1 MRQTPEESAHL
12 AGFLVSDEAGWI
24 TGQTTHRAI
33 GRCEECLSLQ
43 SQYRS
48 FPQRPS
54 ITLHVDH
61 LFNFI
66 LINLDI

>member
-33 GRCEECLSLQ
+33 GRCEDILCLPSEPQHNYLC
-43 SQYRS
+43 RS
-48 FPQRPS
+48 FVQPH
-54 ITLHVDH
+54 TH
-61 LFNFI
+61 
-66 LINLDI
+66 